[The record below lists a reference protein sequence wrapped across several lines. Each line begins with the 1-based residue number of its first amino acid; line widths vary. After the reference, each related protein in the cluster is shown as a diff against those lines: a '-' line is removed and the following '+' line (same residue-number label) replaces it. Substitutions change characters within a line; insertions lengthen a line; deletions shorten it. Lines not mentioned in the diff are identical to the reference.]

1 MVQQRFWYFALFLI
15 GLGLRSAAQQPAEP
29 VAQVARV
36 DLVTQYTYWEPHG
49 SAGGVRFRSLNEGA
63 LLSGSYYYN
72 AYLGGEVEAGL
83 YHQTQNDGAFSIAA
97 GPVLRLPF
105 LDLTPFV
112 HALAGAS
119 EVTGPNAP
127 TLSQSSYQ
135 YNPPNWGFDIT
146 AGGGLDY
153 QLPLRGRHVGLRIIQ
168 VDYQAVRG
176 LNNPVPGA
184 STRLNLTATRVSMG
198 VKYSF
203 GKITS
208 HSR

>member
-1 MVQQRFWYFALFLI
+1 M
-15 GLGLRSAAQQPAEP
+15 
-29 VAQVARV
+29 
-36 DLVTQYTYWEPHG
+36 
-49 SAGGVRFRSLNEGA
+49 
-63 LLSGSYYYN
+63 
-72 AYLGGEVEAGL
+72 
-83 YHQTQNDGAFSIAA
+83 
-97 GPVLRLPF
+97 LRLPF

-112 HALAGAS
+112 HALAGAA

-135 YNPPNWGFDIT
+135 YNSPNWGFDIT

-153 QLPLRGRHVGLRIIQ
+153 QLPLRGHHVGVRIIQ

-176 LNNPVPGA
+176 LNDPVPGA
-184 STRLNLTATRVSMG
+184 SARLNLTTTRVSMG